1 MFCTLVLW
9 CYGWRKAFL
18 HTFSLVQSTV
28 EPFYISIS
36 ITQAVEHNLTAFLD
50 FSLAVHWQDRLST
63 LSNSVIN
70 TIQSLNPVAASSN
83 QHCERVR

>member
-1 MFCTLVLW
+1 M
-9 CYGWRKAFL
+9 
-18 HTFSLVQSTV
+18 V
-28 EPFYISIS
+28 EEKHFYIHSAWYRVQWNPFTFIS
-36 ITQAVEHNLTAFLD
+36 ITQAVAHNLTAFLD

-70 TIQSLNPVAASSN
+70 TIQSLNPVAASRN